1 MYFPPPS
8 AGIPTAELPCRW
20 NNGTRTDHVAAASAR
35 THTKRAP
42 TTHTHTHTPWA
53 TDAEFFLLYRLL
65 RFRKCLS
72 PFSAII
78 SRYRQQPR
86 DEIMTIPIP
95 VARYKAQYKKLKTR
109 SRGGTAISQWLP
121 ARWRID
127 EPRVYNILYGRK
139 YVLGLNYL
147 FDPSPSMQFTFI
159 PLEIGH
165 NSYSIC

>member
-8 AGIPTAELPCRW
+8 AGIPTAAVYGSLPW
-20 NNGTRTDHVAAASAR
+20 NNGTHVAE
-35 THTKRAP
+35 RAHSHKKSP
-42 TTHTHTHTPWA
+42 TTHTHTE

-95 VARYKAQYKKLKTR
+95 VARYKAQ
-109 SRGGTAISQWLP
+109 
-121 ARWRID
+121 
-127 EPRVYNILYGRK
+127 
-139 YVLGLNYL
+139 
-147 FDPSPSMQFTFI
+147 
-159 PLEIGH
+159 
-165 NSYSIC
+165 